1 VDYLVHHRKK
11 KLDSQVQSGYTAHV
25 ATKAGTPPR
34 RLTARGAATRARIVA
49 AAASL
54 VYERGF
60 AGTSLDDVMA
70 ATGTSKSQLYH
81 YFADKDALIRE
92 VIKAQLGRIMAAQEA
107 AGLRE
112 VSSWEGLQ
120 RWCDHFVTATKATK
134 GAGGCPLGSLVGE
147 LADQS
152 EPARRVL
159 AECFAD
165 WQSYLSEGFKA
176 MRDNGE
182 LAPRADP
189 AELALTMISALQ
201 GGLLMAQATRSAR
214 PLELSMNM
222 AFQHT
227 AAYRRRPKQAGQR

>member
-1 VDYLVHHRKK
+1 
-11 KLDSQVQSGYTAHV
+11 V
-25 ATKAGTPPR
+25 ATKAGTRPR

-81 YFADKDALIRE
+81 YFADKDALVRE
-92 VIKAQLGRIMAAQEA
+92 VIKAQLGRIIAAQQA
-107 AGLRE
+107 AGLHD
-112 VSSWEGLQ
+112 VTSWEALQ
-120 RWCDHFVTATKATK
+120 RWCDHFLAATAATQ

-159 AECFAD
+159 AQCFAD
-165 WQSYLSEGFKA
+165 WQSYLSRGFA
-176 MRDNGE
+176 VMRDNGE
-182 LAPRADP
+182 LAAQADP
-189 AELALTMISALQ
+189 AELALTMLSALQ
-201 GGLLMAQATRSAR
+201 GGLLIAQALRSAR
-214 PLELSMNM
+214 PLELALNM
-222 AFQHT
+222 ALQHM
-227 AAYRRRPKQAGQR
+227 AAYRRRPQQAGPR

>member
-1 VDYLVHHRKK
+1 VDYLVHHAKK
-11 KLDSQVQSGYTAHV
+11 KLDPQVQFVYTAHV
-25 ATKAGTPPR
+25 ATNAGTPSR

-81 YFADKDALIRE
+81 YFADKDALVRE
-92 VIKAQLGRIMAAQEA
+92 VIKAQLGRIIAAQEA
-107 AGLRE
+107 AE
-112 VSSWEGLQ
+112 VHEISSWEGLQ
-120 RWCDHFVTATKATK
+120 RWCDHFVTATRATQ

-159 AECFAD
+159 AQCFAE
-165 WQSYLSEGFKA
+165 WQSSLSEGFTA
-176 MRDNGE
+176 MRDQGE
-182 LAPRADP
+182 LAAQADP
-189 AELALTMISALQ
+189 AELALTLMSALQ

-214 PLELSMNM
+214 PLELALNM
-222 AFQHT
+222 ALQHM
-227 AAYRRRPKQAGQR
+227 AAYRPRPQQARRR